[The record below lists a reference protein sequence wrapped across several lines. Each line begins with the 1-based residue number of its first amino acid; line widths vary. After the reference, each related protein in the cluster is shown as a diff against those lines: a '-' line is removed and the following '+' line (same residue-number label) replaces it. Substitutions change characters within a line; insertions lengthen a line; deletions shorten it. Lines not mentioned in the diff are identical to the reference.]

1 MSCLSP
7 RLVESLPHSWLQRSF
22 SQDEDPG
29 RISNDKDLTCNH
41 SKERLQGI
49 YQALRMPFLKC
60 RVPSVM
66 NSLHGDV
73 GQIRLIEQAFGVE
86 WQTGGT
92 MHVSMC

>member
-49 YQALRMPFLKC
+49 IKL
-60 RVPSVM
+60 
-66 NSLHGDV
+66 
-73 GQIRLIEQAFGVE
+73 
-86 WQTGGT
+86 
-92 MHVSMC
+92 